1 MDLEQKLE
9 GPWAWPFAIV
19 MCLIIVLVMWGAK
32 QANRM
37 PTPPPAVSSDIAATQ
52 GEAPLP
58 ARGTVSGV
66 PSGSS
71 PESAGVGTAGSA
83 GSAVHAGSANAG
95 PGSTPAPSTGTPNPA
110 AGSQ

>member
-19 MCLIIVLVMWGAK
+19 MCVIIVLVMWGAK
-32 QANRM
+32 QANRT
-37 PTPPPAVSSDIAATQ
+37 PTPPPAVSSDISATQ
-52 GEAPLP
+52 GEAPLS

-71 PESAGVGTAGSA
+71 PESAGLGTAGSA
-83 GSAVHAGSANAG
+83 VPAGSANAG
-95 PGSTPAPSTGTPNPA
+95 PGSLRAPSAGAPNPA
-110 AGSQ
+110 GSR